1 MSKTGYS
8 AAAIKANSIQ
18 TVIIK
23 ADDTF
28 EVRVL
33 PQDIRT
39 WRELVGGYVE
49 AYSGEDCTFWFDED
63 ANFKGS
69 PRNVL
74 ATFLWWKLCPEIAE
88 RAVLKGTVLI
98 TGPAD
103 EYGDSLPVDPTV
115 VELFQQI
122 VQIYREYGLSEAEG
136 TE

>member
-1 MSKTGYS
+1 MSKTGHS
-8 AAAIKANSIQ
+8 AAIEANAIH
-18 TVIIK
+18 TLIIK

-33 PQDIRT
+33 PQDIRI
-39 WRELVGGYVE
+39 WHEVGGHVE
-49 AYSGEDCTFWFDED
+49 AWSGEDCTFWFNEDGKRDEL
-63 ANFKGS
+63 

-88 RAVLKGTVLI
+88 QAVLKGTVLI

-103 EYGDSLPVDPTV
+103 EYGDSLPLDPTV
-115 VELFQQI
+115 VELFHQI